1 MSMTRIEWEDY
12 SGYRRV
18 EWRDLDKVESI
29 RFGFDCGINGV
40 VTNDIRHV
48 AAVARAM
55 GIPVNEM
62 GGELP
67 EEKGR
72 YYNAGRSWLRWIAS
86 KTQKS
91 P

>member
-48 AAVARAM
+48 AAVARAK

-67 EEKGR
+67 ISLEESEATIIV
-72 YYNAGRSWLRWIAS
+72 NAL

-91 P
+91 PE